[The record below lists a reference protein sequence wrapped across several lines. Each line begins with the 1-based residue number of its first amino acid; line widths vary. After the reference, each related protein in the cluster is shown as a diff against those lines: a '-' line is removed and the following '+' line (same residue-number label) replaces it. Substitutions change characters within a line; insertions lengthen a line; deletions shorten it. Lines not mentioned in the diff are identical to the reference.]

1 MARSAGLCE
10 NGESGG
16 VSMITHA
23 AGGDSQAVR
32 VSEGDGRSRRV
43 AALILLTLTVLLAG
57 VSPGWGGEQA
67 PTAPSRLRLA
77 VMPFTGS
84 AAGVPEGFGEAL
96 GQAIRHGLMQVR
108 AVRPVNSADIVA
120 SSQRLQIS
128 VADRLSDE
136 AALRLV
142 KELQAQGLV
151 TGSYALDGD
160 SLKVQ
165 ARLADPNGAGQIIL
179 GEEIVGPLAQFLS
192 AQGRIT
198 RQILQAFRVRV
209 TAYDERRLQEAFSDQ
224 TGSLEAYV
232 LYGRAGWQQGLGTKE
247 GHEQAVALL
256 TKALDTD
263 QNFALAHF
271 ALGISLQATNN
282 RWKASGEFRKTIQLD
297 GAFADAHKLLGD
309 LLVTSPRRLY
319 DQAVQSYQKALDLSP
334 DYAEAMVGLG
344 DARQAK
350 GQFDE
355 AIGEYK
361 RALQLEPQNAR
372 VHFGLGKIYYNEK
385 QLYHEAV
392 AEYQQAITLDPKY
405 LEAHMSLGEIYEE
418 KGLYQDAITRYNQVL
433 TFDPN
438 HPGATYGLALAYERV
453 DPKKAIEQWQRY
465 IDLASTSSTEKDWVD
480 IAKKHL
486 EKLRRG
492 EKVN

>member
-1 MARSAGLCE
+1 MKA
-10 NGESGG
+10 
-16 VSMITHA
+16 H
-23 AGGDSQAVR
+23 AGG
-32 VSEGDGRSRRV
+32 GDAPGVTRSNRDGKSGRA
-43 AALILLTLTVLLAG
+43 AALILLIVAVLLLGA
-57 VSPGWGGEQA
+57 SPGWAGEQA
-67 PTAPSRLRLA
+67 PSAPSKVRLA
-77 VMPFTGS
+77 VIPFTGPG
-84 AAGVPEGFGEAL
+84 AGVPEGFGEAL
-96 GQAIRHGLMQVR
+96 GQAIRHGLLQVR
-108 AVRPVNSADIVA
+108 AVRPVDSAEVVG

-142 KELQAQGLV
+142 KDLQAQGLV
-151 TGSYALDGD
+151 TGTYALDGD
-160 SLKVQ
+160 SLKIQ
-165 ARLADPNGAGQIIL
+165 ARLADPGGAGQVIL
-179 GEEIVGPLAQFLS
+179 GEETVGPLAQFLS

-209 TAYDERRLQEAFSDQ
+209 TAYDERRLQAAFSEQ
-224 TGSLEAYV
+224 TGSLDAYA

-256 TKALDTD
+256 TKALETD

-271 ALGISLQATNN
+271 ALGLSLQATNN
-282 RWKASGEFRKTIQLD
+282 RWKASGELRKTIQLE
-297 GAFADAHKLLGD
+297 GAFADAHKWLGD

-319 DQAVQSYQKALDLSP
+319 DQAIQSYQKALELSP

-350 GQFDE
+350 GQFDQ
-355 AIGEYK
+355 AIVEYK
-361 RALQLEPQNAR
+361 RALQLEPANAR

-405 LEAHMSLGEIYEE
+405 LEAHMSLGEIYGE
-418 KGLYQDAITRYNQVL
+418 KGLYQDAIARYNQVL

-453 DPKKAIEQWQRY
+453 DPKKAIDQWQRY
-465 IDLASTSSTEKDWVD
+465 IDLASTVSTEKDWVD
-480 IAKKHL
+480 IARKHL

-492 EKVN
+492 DKVN

>member
-1 MARSAGLCE
+1 MTKRGKTSGSA
-10 NGESGG
+10 
-16 VSMITHA
+16 
-23 AGGDSQAVR
+23 AV
-32 VSEGDGRSRRV
+32 
-43 AALILLTLTVLLAG
+43 LILGMAAVLLLGAP
-57 VSPGWGGEQA
+57 SGWAGEQ
-67 PTAPSRLRLA
+67 TPSASSKVRLG
-77 VMPFTGS
+77 VIPFTGPV
-84 AAGVPEGFGEAL
+84 AGVPEGFGEAL
-96 GQAIRHGLMQVR
+96 GQAIRHGLSQVR
-108 AVRPVNSADIVA
+108 AVRPVDSGEILG
-120 SSQRLQIS
+120 SSQRLHIS
-128 VADRLSDE
+128 LADRLSDE

-142 KELQAQGLV
+142 KDLQAQGLV
-151 TGSYALDGD
+151 TGTYALDGD

-165 ARLADPNGAGQIIL
+165 ARLADPSGAGQVIL
-179 GEEIVGPLAQFLS
+179 GEETMGPLAQFLS

-198 RQILQAFRVRV
+198 RQILQAFRVRL
-209 TAYDERRLQEAFSDQ
+209 TPYDERRLQAAFGEQ
-224 TGSLEAYV
+224 TGSLEAYA

-256 TKALDTD
+256 AKALEAD

-297 GAFADAHKLLGD
+297 GTFADAYKWLGD
-309 LLVTSPRRLY
+309 LLVKSPRRLY
-319 DQAVQSYQKALDLSP
+319 DQAVQAFQKALELSP

-355 AIGEYK
+355 AIGDYK
-361 RALQLEPQNAR
+361 RALQLEPENAR

-392 AEYQQAITLDPKY
+392 SEYQQAITLDPKY

-418 KGLYQDAITRYNQVL
+418 KGLYQEAIARYNQVL
-433 TFDPN
+433 DLDPR

-453 DPKKAIEQWQRY
+453 DPKKAIEQWERY
-465 IDLASTSSTEKDWVD
+465 IDLASTLSTEKDWVD

>member
-1 MARSAGLCE
+1 MLAHGGRGDAHGVTKR
-10 NGESGG
+10 NRNSGRA
-16 VSMITHA
+16 T
-23 AGGDSQAVR
+23 
-32 VSEGDGRSRRV
+32 
-43 AALILLTLTVLLAG
+43 ALILLMGAVLLLGAP
-57 VSPGWGGEQA
+57 SGWAGEQ
-67 PTAPSRLRLA
+67 TATASSKVRLA
-77 VMPFTGS
+77 VIPFTGP

-96 GQAIRHGLMQVR
+96 GQAIRHGLSQVR
-108 AVRPVNSADIVA
+108 AVRPVDSGEILG
-120 SSQRLQIS
+120 SSQRLHIS
-128 VADRLSDE
+128 LADRLSDE

-142 KELQAQGLV
+142 KDLQAQGLV
-151 TGSYALDGD
+151 TGTYALDGE
-160 SLKVQ
+160 SLRVQ
-165 ARLADPNGAGQIIL
+165 ARLADPSGAGQVIL
-179 GEEIVGPLAQFLS
+179 GEEAIGPLAQFLS

-198 RQILQAFRVRV
+198 RQILQAFRVRL
-209 TAYDERRLQEAFSDQ
+209 TPYDERRLQAAFSEQ
-224 TGSLEAYV
+224 TGSLEAYA

-247 GHEQAVALL
+247 GYEQAVALL
-256 TKALDTD
+256 SKALETD

-297 GAFADAHKLLGD
+297 GTFADAHKWLGD
-309 LLVTSPRRLY
+309 LLVKSPRRLY
-319 DQAVQSYQKALDLSP
+319 DQAIQAFQKALELSP

-355 AIGEYK
+355 AIGDYK
-361 RALQLEPQNAR
+361 RALQLEPENAR

-392 AEYQQAITLDPKY
+392 AEYQQAISLDPKY

-418 KGLYQDAITRYNQVL
+418 KGLYQEAIARYNQVL
-433 TFDPN
+433 GLDAQ

-453 DPKKAIEQWQRY
+453 DPKKAIEQWERY
-465 IDLASTSSTEKDWVD
+465 IDLASTLSTEKDWVD

-492 EKVN
+492 DKVN